1 MSVLELSTTSQNSM
15 SESIIKIST
24 QTIREL
30 TAIAKQQNLCRYY
43 KHKNTDD
50 IALLSEQ
57 SIHDML
63 QYHHQEL
70 TSIKKGPYIS

>member
-1 MSVLELSTTSQNSM
+1 M

-70 TSIKKGPYIS
+70 TSIKKVRTSRKDHSASKRNGQI

>member
-1 MSVLELSTTSQNSM
+1 M

-50 IALLSEQ
+50 IALL
-57 SIHDML
+57 
-63 QYHHQEL
+63 
-70 TSIKKGPYIS
+70 